1 MKRKSFNLAAAI
13 LAIAIIPSCASSKKD
28 NWEINYSGDYMID
41 TTGVSFNLRD
51 FDAVQNDIAADI
63 VYTQG
68 GSYDVSITG
77 NEQYTS
83 DLVAYVTPERVL
95 VLKKKESSRGWQGK
109 LTVRITAPQINRI
122 KNNGVLFFAAK
133 SLSVDK
139 MTIDNRG
146 SLKTDVTSMKCRA
159 ICIENSGV
167 FTQSG
172 NLTAKE
178 TLTIENKGS
187 LNFSGEI
194 DAKAFTLK
202 NSGVLKGKMKYR
214 GEGATIDNKG
224 SGRIEFDC
232 DCRKLWC
239 HNSGVATITLSGT
252 ADETEVKSTGVSK
265 IDCTRL
271 NRF

>member
-1 MKRKSFNLAAAI
+1 MKRISFYTATLA
-13 LAIAIIPSCASSKKD
+13 LAISVIPLGANSKKG
-28 NWEINYSGDYMID
+28 NREITYNSETEVIPKDASTILRNFDRVENTVAVDIEYQQGGDYSVD
-41 TTGVSFNLRD
+41 
-51 FDAVQNDIAADI
+51 
-63 VYTQG
+63 
-68 GSYDVSITG
+68 ITG
-77 NEQYTS
+77 DKELTNELQT
-83 DLVAYVTPERVL
+83 YVTTDRTL
-95 VLKKKESSRGWQGK
+95 VLKKKNSKKGWQGK
-109 LTVRITAPQINRI
+109 VTMIITAPQINSI
-122 KNNGVLFFAAK
+122 KNFGVLFFAAK
-133 SLSVDK
+133 SLSVDN
-139 MTIDNRG
+139 MSIYNRG

-202 NSGVLKGKMKYR
+202 NSGVLKGKMKYK
-214 GEGATIDNKG
+214 GEDATIYNKG